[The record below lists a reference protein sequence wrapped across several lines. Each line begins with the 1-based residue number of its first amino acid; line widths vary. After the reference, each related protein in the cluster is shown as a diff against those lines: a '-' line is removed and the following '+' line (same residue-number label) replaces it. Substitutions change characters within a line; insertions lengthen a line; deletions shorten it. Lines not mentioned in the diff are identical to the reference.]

1 MTFLPGP
8 GPMASRS
15 ATKVMARKA
24 KLFLVEDHP
33 NTAQALKM
41 YLETR
46 GYVVTVAGDVAS
58 ALEVAANSRF
68 DLLIC
73 DLSLPDGTGWDL
85 LKTLSRRGKEPVR
98 AIAFTASGSAED
110 IAKSKRVGF
119 LRHILKG
126 SAAEELDA
134 VIQEALK
141 LKLKSVG
148 SRLTKKRTVPKQL

>member
-1 MTFLPGP
+1 
-8 GPMASRS
+8 MA
-15 ATKVMARKA
+15 KKA
-24 KLFLVEDHP
+24 KLFLVEDHL

-41 YLETR
+41 YLETQ

-58 ALEVAANSRF
+58 ALKMAADSRF

-85 LKTLSRRGKEPVR
+85 MKTLSRTAPVR

-119 LRHILKG
+119 LRHVLKG
-126 SAAEELDA
+126 SAAEELAA
-134 VIQEALK
+134 VIEEVLK
-141 LKLKSVG
+141 LKLKSSG
-148 SRLTKKRTVPKQL
+148 SRLTKKRTAAKELS